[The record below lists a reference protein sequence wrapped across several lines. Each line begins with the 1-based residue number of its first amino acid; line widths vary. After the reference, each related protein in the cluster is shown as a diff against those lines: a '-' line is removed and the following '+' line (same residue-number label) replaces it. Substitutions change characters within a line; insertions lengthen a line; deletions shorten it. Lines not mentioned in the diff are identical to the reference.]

1 MTAHNKP
8 MPTGRVRRTAKVG
21 GLVGSEVVR
30 AYANK
35 AANLVRTD
43 EDRSAAD
50 ARRRLEAARHVV
62 EVLGAMKGP
71 AMKVGQMASMLDLGG
86 LPPDELEGL
95 QAKLGELRDRA
106 PQAPFK
112 DMRKVIE
119 QDLGDRLGNLFAE
132 FDPDAAAAASIGQV
146 YRARLH
152 DGREVAVKVQ
162 YPHVAS
168 AVRADLQNL
177 GLILRAAKRF
187 APGLDAKATALEMR
201 ERISEELDY
210 EHEAQ
215 AQRTFARR
223 WRGHPFIV
231 IPERRHRPV
240 PRLACSSPNGS
251 TGPSFERAK
260 GSAAGHPRPRRRDH
274 PSLLLWLP
282 VPLWTVLRRST
293 SRQLPTAARR
303 TRRVPRLRHDQD
315 GRRARIDAE
324 LGVLRAALEHDA
336 DGVHAGLAALGFF
349 ERDDPRFD
357 PARVLEHVRAI
368 NAWYAN
374 DEPVTLTPQYVS
386 ALLAHAG
393 DPRSEYWDLM
403 KNETIPADSV
413 FASRM
418 QAMTLGRSA
427 SSEPRPTGTAS
438 CPNGYTTR
446 FPHHPWA
453 SRKPDSS
460 RYPAS
465 RPRRPHDHQR
475 TNRGHRQVSIG
486 RLGRDALQPPRVHRR
501 GARRRADQVSASRP
515 PVAPPRRLSSSP
527 AG

>member
-1 MTAHNKP
+1 MSERTRP

-21 GLVGSEVVR
+21 GLVGSEAVR

-43 EDRSAAD
+43 EDRSAAV
-50 ARRRLEAARHVV
+50 ARRRLDAARHAV

-86 LPPDELEGL
+86 LPPDELEAL

-119 QDLGDRLGNLFAE
+119 QDLGDRLGNVFAE
-132 FDPDAAAAASIGQV
+132 FEPDAAAAASIGQV

-162 YPHVAS
+162 YPHVAG
-168 AVRADLQNL
+168 AVRSDLQNL
-177 GLILRAAKRF
+177 GMILRAAKRF

-201 ERISEELDY
+201 ERIGEELDY

-223 WRGHPFIV
+223 WRGHPFIA
-231 IPERRHRPV
+231 IPNVVTDLCRARVLITEWIDGIDFEQLREAPQATRDRVGEIILRFFYGSLYRFGQFSADPHPGNF
-240 PRLACSSPNGS
+240 RLQ
-251 TGPSFERAK
+251 
-260 GSAAGHPRPRRRDH
+260 RDGRVAF
-274 PSLLLWLP
+274 LDFGM
-282 VPLWTVLRRST
+282 TKT
-293 SRQLPTAARR
+293 ITR
-303 TRRVPRLRHDQD
+303 TRIV
-315 GRRARIDAE
+315 AE
-324 LGVLRAALEHDA
+324 LGLLRAALERDA

-357 PARVLEHVRAI
+357 PARVLEQVRAI
-368 NAWYAN
+368 NAWYTN
-374 DEPVTLTPQYVS
+374 DEPVTLTSQFVS

-393 DPRSEYWDLM
+393 DPCSEYWDM
-403 KNETIPADSV
+403 MRNETIPPESV

-418 QAMTLGRSA
+418 QAMTLGTVGQLRA
-427 SSEPRPTGTAS
+427 TANWHRIMSEWICGSLPTSPLGLAEA
-438 CPNGYTTR
+438 R
-446 FPHHPWA
+446 FFEVPGVP
-453 SRKPDSS
+453 SR
-460 RYPAS
+460 A
-465 RPRRPHDHQR
+465 
-475 TNRGHRQVSIG
+475 
-486 RLGRDALQPPRVHRR
+486 A
-501 GARRRADQVSASRP
+501 A
-515 PVAPPRRLSSSP
+515 
-527 AG
+527 

>member
-1 MTAHNKP
+1 MTERTRP

-50 ARRRLEAARHVV
+50 ARRRLDAARHAV

-86 LPPDELEGL
+86 LPPDELEAL

-132 FDPDAAAAASIGQV
+132 FEPDAAAAASVGQV

-162 YPHVAS
+162 YPHVAG
-168 AVRADLQNL
+168 AVRSDLQNL
-177 GLILRAAKRF
+177 GMILRAAKRF

-215 AQRTFARR
+215 VQRAFSRR
-223 WRGHPFIV
+223 WRGHPFIA
-231 IPERRHRPV
+231 IPNVVTDLCRARVLVTEWIDGIDFEQLKEAPEATRDRVGEIILRFFYGSLYRFGQFSADPHPGNF
-240 PRLACSSPNGS
+240 RLQ
-251 TGPSFERAK
+251 
-260 GSAAGHPRPRRRDH
+260 RDGRVAF
-274 PSLLLWLP
+274 LDFGM
-282 VPLWTVLRRST
+282 TKT
-293 SRQLPTAARR
+293 IIR
-303 TRRVPRLRHDQD
+303 TRIV
-315 GRRARIDAE
+315 AE
-324 LGVLRAALEHDA
+324 LGLLRAALEHDA

-357 PARVLEHVRAI
+357 PARVLEQVRAI
-368 NAWYAN
+368 NAWYMN
-374 DEPVTLTPQYVS
+374 DDPVTLTSQYVS

-403 KNETIPADSV
+403 KNETIPSESV

-418 QAMTLGRSA
+418 QAMTLGTVGQLGATANWHRIM
-427 SSEPRPTGTAS
+427 SEWICGSPPTSPLGLAEA
-438 CPNGYTTR
+438 R
-446 FPHHPWA
+446 FFEVPGVA
-453 SRKPDSS
+453 
-460 RYPAS
+460 
-465 RPRRPHDHQR
+465 
-475 TNRGHRQVSIG
+475 
-486 RLGRDALQPPRVHRR
+486 
-501 GARRRADQVSASRP
+501 ARAA
-515 PVAPPRRLSSSP
+515 A
-527 AG
+527 

>member
-1 MTAHNKP
+1 MTVHNKP

-21 GLVGSEVVR
+21 GLVGSEVAR
-30 AYANK
+30 AYATK
-35 AANLVRTD
+35 AANLVRSD

-50 ARRRLEAARHVV
+50 ARRRLEAAEHVV

-95 QAKLGELRDRA
+95 QAKLGELSDRA
-106 PQAPFK
+106 PQASFK
-112 DMRKVIE
+112 EMRKVIE

-132 FDPDAAAAASIGQV
+132 FEPDAAAAASVGQV

-162 YPHVAS
+162 YPHVAG

-177 GLILRAAKRF
+177 GLILRAAKRL
-187 APGLDAKATALEMR
+187 APGLDAKATAHEMR

-223 WRGHPFIV
+223 WRGHPFIF
-231 IPERRHRPV
+231 IPNV
-240 PRLACSSPNGS
+240 VTDLC
-251 TGPSFERAK
+251 
-260 GSAAGHPRPRRRDH
+260 
-274 PSLLLWLP
+274 
-282 VPLWTVLRRST
+282 
-293 SRQLPTAARR
+293 R
-303 TRRVPRLRHDQD
+303 TRVLVTEWIDGIDFEQLKQAPQATRDRVGEIILRFFYGSLYRFGQFSGDPHPGNFRLQRD
-315 GRRARIDAE
+315 GRVAFLDFGMTKTIARTRIVAE
-324 LGVLRAALEHDA
+324 LGLLRAALEHDP
-336 DGVHAGLAALGFF
+336 DGVHAGFAALGFF
-349 ERDDPRFD
+349 ERDDPHFD

-368 NAWYAN
+368 NAWYTN

-403 KNETIPADSV
+403 KNETIPAESV

-418 QAMTLGRSA
+418 QAMTLGTVGQLKATANWHRIM
-427 SSEPRPTGTAS
+427 SEWIYDSHPTSPLGLAEA
-438 CPNGYTTR
+438 R
-446 FPHHPWA
+446 FFGLPGVP
-453 SRKPDSS
+453 SR
-460 RYPAS
+460 A
-465 RPRRPHDHQR
+465 
-475 TNRGHRQVSIG
+475 
-486 RLGRDALQPPRVHRR
+486 A
-501 GARRRADQVSASRP
+501 A
-515 PVAPPRRLSSSP
+515 
-527 AG
+527 

>member
-1 MTAHNKP
+1 MTERARP

-30 AYANK
+30 TYANK
-35 AANLVRTD
+35 AANLMRTD

-50 ARRRLEAARHVV
+50 ARRRLDAARHVV

-132 FDPDAAAAASIGQV
+132 FEPDSAAAASIGQV

-162 YPHVAS
+162 YPHIAG
-168 AVRADLQNL
+168 AVRSDLQNL
-177 GLILRAAKRF
+177 GMILRAAKRL

-223 WRGHPFIV
+223 WRGHPFIA
-231 IPERRHRPV
+231 IPNVVTDLCRARVLVTEWIEGIDFEQLKEAPQATRDRVGEIILRFFY
-240 PRLACSSPNGS
+240 GS
-251 TGPSFERAK
+251 LYRFGQF
-260 GSAAGHPRPRRRDH
+260 SADPHPGNFRVQRDGRVAFLDFGMTKTI
-274 PSLLLWLP
+274 S
-282 VPLWTVLRRST
+282 
-293 SRQLPTAARR
+293 R
-303 TRRVPRLRHDQD
+303 TRIV
-315 GRRARIDAE
+315 AE
-324 LGVLRAALEHDA
+324 LGLLRAALEHDA

-349 ERDDPRFD
+349 ERADPRFD
-357 PARVLEHVRAI
+357 PARVLEQVRAI
-368 NAWYAN
+368 NAWYTN
-374 DEPVTLTPQYVS
+374 DEPVTLTSQYVS

-403 KNETIPADSV
+403 KNETIPPESV

-418 QAMTLGRSA
+418 QAMTLGTVGQLGATANWHRVM
-427 SSEPRPTGTAS
+427 SEWIFGSLPTSPLGLAEATFFEV
-438 CPNGYTTR
+438 PGV
-446 FPHHPWA
+446 P
-453 SRKPDSS
+453 SR
-460 RYPAS
+460 
-465 RPRRPHDHQR
+465 
-475 TNRGHRQVSIG
+475 
-486 RLGRDALQPPRVHRR
+486 
-501 GARRRADQVSASRP
+501 
-515 PVAPPRRLSSSP
+515 VA
-527 AG
+527 A

>member
-1 MTAHNKP
+1 

-50 ARRRLEAARHVV
+50 ARRRLDAARHAV

-86 LPPDELEGL
+86 LPPEELEAL

-132 FDPDAAAAASIGQV
+132 FEPDAAAAASIGQV

-162 YPHVAS
+162 YPHVAG
-168 AVRADLQNL
+168 AVRSDLQNL
-177 GLILRAAKRF
+177 GMILRAAKRF

-215 AQRTFARR
+215 SQRMFARR
-223 WRGHPFIV
+223 WRGHPFIA
-231 IPERRHRPV
+231 IPEVVTDLCRARVLVTEWIEGIDFEQLKEAPQATRDRV
-240 PRLACSSPNGS
+240 GEIILRFFYGS
-251 TGPSFERAK
+251 LYRFGQF
-260 GSAAGHPRPRRRDH
+260 SADPHPGNFRVQRDGRVAFLDFGMTKTI
-274 PSLLLWLP
+274 S
-282 VPLWTVLRRST
+282 
-293 SRQLPTAARR
+293 R
-303 TRRVPRLRHDQD
+303 TRIV
-315 GRRARIDAE
+315 AE
-324 LGVLRAALEHDA
+324 LGLLRAALEHDA

-349 ERDDPRFD
+349 ERADPRFD
-357 PARVLEHVRAI
+357 PARVLEQVRAI
-368 NAWYAN
+368 NAWYTN
-374 DEPVTLTPQYVS
+374 DEPVTLTSQYVS

-403 KNETIPADSV
+403 KNETIPPESV

-418 QAMTLGRSA
+418 QAMTLGTVGQLGATANWHRVM
-427 SSEPRPTGTAS
+427 SEWIFGSLPTSPLGLAEATFFEV
-438 CPNGYTTR
+438 PGV
-446 FPHHPWA
+446 P
-453 SRKPDSS
+453 SR
-460 RYPAS
+460 A
-465 RPRRPHDHQR
+465 
-475 TNRGHRQVSIG
+475 
-486 RLGRDALQPPRVHRR
+486 A
-501 GARRRADQVSASRP
+501 A
-515 PVAPPRRLSSSP
+515 
-527 AG
+527 

>member
-1 MTAHNKP
+1 

-50 ARRRLEAARHVV
+50 ARRRLDAARHAV

-86 LPPDELEGL
+86 LPPEELEAL

-132 FDPDAAAAASIGQV
+132 FEPDAAAAASIGQV

-162 YPHVAS
+162 YPHVAG
-168 AVRADLQNL
+168 AVRSDLQNL
-177 GLILRAAKRF
+177 GMILRAAKRF

-215 AQRTFARR
+215 SQRMFARR
-223 WRGHPFIV
+223 WRGHPFIA
-231 IPERRHRPV
+231 IPEVVTDLCRARVLVTEWIEGIDFEQLKEAPQATRDRV
-240 PRLACSSPNGS
+240 GEIILRFFYGS
-251 TGPSFERAK
+251 LYRFGQF
-260 GSAAGHPRPRRRDH
+260 SADPHPGNFRVQRDGRVAFLDFGMTKTI
-274 PSLLLWLP
+274 S
-282 VPLWTVLRRST
+282 
-293 SRQLPTAARR
+293 R
-303 TRRVPRLRHDQD
+303 TRIV
-315 GRRARIDAE
+315 AE
-324 LGVLRAALEHDA
+324 LGLLRAALEHDA

-349 ERDDPRFD
+349 ERADPRFD
-357 PARVLEHVRAI
+357 PARVLEQVRAI
-368 NAWYAN
+368 NAWYTN
-374 DEPVTLTPQYVS
+374 DEPVTLTSQYVS

-403 KNETIPADSV
+403 RNETIPPESV

-418 QAMTLGRSA
+418 QAMTLGTVGQLSA
-427 SSEPRPTGTAS
+427 TANWHRIMSEWIYGLLPTSPLGLAE
-438 CPNGYTTR
+438 GR
-446 FPHHPWA
+446 FFEMPGVP
-453 SRKPDSS
+453 SR
-460 RYPAS
+460 A
-465 RPRRPHDHQR
+465 
-475 TNRGHRQVSIG
+475 
-486 RLGRDALQPPRVHRR
+486 A
-501 GARRRADQVSASRP
+501 A
-515 PVAPPRRLSSSP
+515 
-527 AG
+527 

>member
-1 MTAHNKP
+1 MTERTRP

-50 ARRRLEAARHVV
+50 ARRRLDAARHAV

-86 LPPDELEGL
+86 LPPEELEAL
-95 QAKLGELRDRA
+95 QAKLGELRDR
-106 PQAPFK
+106 QAPFK

-132 FDPDAAAAASIGQV
+132 FEPDAAAAASIGQV

-162 YPHVAS
+162 YPHVAG
-168 AVRADLQNL
+168 AVRSDLQNL
-177 GLILRAAKRF
+177 GMILRAAKRF

-215 AQRTFARR
+215 SQRMFARR
-223 WRGHPFIV
+223 WRGHPFIA
-231 IPERRHRPV
+231 IPEVVTDLCRARVLVTEWIEGIDFEQLKEAPQATRDRV
-240 PRLACSSPNGS
+240 GEIILRFFYGS
-251 TGPSFERAK
+251 LYRFGQF
-260 GSAAGHPRPRRRDH
+260 SADPHPGNFRVQRDGRVAFLDFGMTKTI
-274 PSLLLWLP
+274 S
-282 VPLWTVLRRST
+282 
-293 SRQLPTAARR
+293 R
-303 TRRVPRLRHDQD
+303 TRI
-315 GRRARIDAE
+315 AAE
-324 LGVLRAALEHDA
+324 LGLLRAALEHDA

-349 ERDDPRFD
+349 ERADPRFD
-357 PARVLEHVRAI
+357 PARVLEQVRAI
-368 NAWYAN
+368 NAWYTN
-374 DEPVTLTPQYVS
+374 DEPVTLTSQYVS

-403 KNETIPADSV
+403 KNETIPPESV

-418 QAMTLGRSA
+418 QAMTLGTVGQLGATANWHRVM
-427 SSEPRPTGTAS
+427 SEWIFGSLPTSPLGLAEATFFEV
-438 CPNGYTTR
+438 PGV
-446 FPHHPWA
+446 P
-453 SRKPDSS
+453 SR
-460 RYPAS
+460 
-465 RPRRPHDHQR
+465 
-475 TNRGHRQVSIG
+475 
-486 RLGRDALQPPRVHRR
+486 
-501 GARRRADQVSASRP
+501 
-515 PVAPPRRLSSSP
+515 VA
-527 AG
+527 A

>member
-1 MTAHNKP
+1 MTAPSRP

-50 ARRRLEAARHVV
+50 ARRRLDAARHAV

-86 LPPDELEGL
+86 LPPDELEAL

-132 FDPDAAAAASIGQV
+132 FEPDAAAAASIGQV

-168 AVRADLQNL
+168 AVRSDLQNL
-177 GLILRAAKRF
+177 GMILRAAKRF

-215 AQRTFARR
+215 AQRAFARR
-223 WRGHPFIV
+223 WRGHPFIA
-231 IPERRHRPV
+231 IPEVLTDLCRARVLVTEWIDGIDFEQLKEAPQATRDRVGEIILRFFYGSLYRFGQFSADPHPGNF
-240 PRLACSSPNGS
+240 RLQPD
-251 TGPSFERAK
+251 
-260 GSAAGHPRPRRRDH
+260 GHVAFLDFGM
-274 PSLLLWLP
+274 
-282 VPLWTVLRRST
+282 TKT
-293 SRQLPTAARR
+293 ITR
-303 TRRVPRLRHDQD
+303 TR
-315 GRRARIDAE
+315 INAE
-324 LGVLRAALEHDA
+324 LSLLRAALEHDP

-349 ERDDPRFD
+349 EQDDPRFD
-357 PARVLEHVRAI
+357 PARVLEQVRAI
-368 NAWYAN
+368 NAWYTT
-374 DEPVTLTPQYVS
+374 DKPITLTPQYVT
-386 ALLAHAG
+386 ALLAQAG
-393 DPRSEYWDLM
+393 DPRSKYWDLT
-403 KNETIPADSV
+403 KNETIPPESV

-418 QAMTLGRSA
+418 QAMTLGTVGQLA
-427 SSEPRPTGTAS
+427 ATANWHHIMSEWIYDTPPTSPLGLAEA
-438 CPNGYTTR
+438 R
-446 FPHHPWA
+446 FFEAPGVP
-453 SRKPDSS
+453 SR
-460 RYPAS
+460 A
-465 RPRRPHDHQR
+465 
-475 TNRGHRQVSIG
+475 
-486 RLGRDALQPPRVHRR
+486 A
-501 GARRRADQVSASRP
+501 A
-515 PVAPPRRLSSSP
+515 
-527 AG
+527 

>member
-1 MTAHNKP
+1 MTERTRP

-50 ARRRLEAARHVV
+50 ARRRLDAARHAV

-86 LPPDELEGL
+86 LPPEELEAL

-132 FDPDAAAAASIGQV
+132 FEPDAAAAASIGQV

-162 YPHVAS
+162 YPHVAG
-168 AVRADLQNL
+168 AVRSDLQNL
-177 GLILRAAKRF
+177 GMILRAAKRF

-215 AQRTFARR
+215 SQRMFARR
-223 WRGHPFIV
+223 WRGHPFIA
-231 IPERRHRPV
+231 IPEVVTDLCRARVLVTEWIEGIDFEQLKEAPQATRDRV
-240 PRLACSSPNGS
+240 GEIILRFFYGS
-251 TGPSFERAK
+251 LYRFGQF
-260 GSAAGHPRPRRRDH
+260 SADPHPGNFRVQRDGRVAFLDFGMTKTI
-274 PSLLLWLP
+274 S
-282 VPLWTVLRRST
+282 
-293 SRQLPTAARR
+293 R
-303 TRRVPRLRHDQD
+303 TRIV
-315 GRRARIDAE
+315 AE
-324 LGVLRAALEHDA
+324 LGLLRAALEHDA

-349 ERDDPRFD
+349 ERADPRFD
-357 PARVLEHVRAI
+357 PARVLEQVRAI
-368 NAWYAN
+368 NAWYTN
-374 DEPVTLTPQYVS
+374 DEPVTLTSQYVS

-403 KNETIPADSV
+403 KNETIPPESV

-418 QAMTLGRSA
+418 QAMTLGTVGQLGATANWHRVM
-427 SSEPRPTGTAS
+427 SEWIFGSLPTSPLGLAEATFFEV
-438 CPNGYTTR
+438 PGV
-446 FPHHPWA
+446 P
-453 SRKPDSS
+453 SR
-460 RYPAS
+460 
-465 RPRRPHDHQR
+465 
-475 TNRGHRQVSIG
+475 
-486 RLGRDALQPPRVHRR
+486 
-501 GARRRADQVSASRP
+501 
-515 PVAPPRRLSSSP
+515 VA
-527 AG
+527 A